1 MTPFGIRQN
10 PSNASVSRT
19 LWRRVALVLG
29 FVGVFSS
36 SLSWGIDPLSEVE
49 NPDPYEDINRAI
61 FAFND
66 RLDQMVLS
74 PVARGY
80 RRVTPDVA
88 ERGIGNVFSNLSE
101 FNSAV
106 NSILQ
111 GKVDAALASAGRFA
125 VNTTLGIA
133 GLFDVASEMGLES
146 RETDF
151 GETLA
156 VWGVP
161 RGPYL
166 MVPFLGPRTLRSG
179 VGNVADI
186 YLSPEAYIESVSGR
200 NALYALRVV
209 DERAALLD
217 ADALLSGDRYVFL
230 RDAYLQRRAARVDGE
245 STVGE
250 FSDFGDDWEQGEWG
264 DDPL

>member
-1 MTPFGIRQN
+1 MNPLGLSQN
-10 PSNASVSRT
+10 QSNSSMPRK
-19 LWRRVALVLG
+19 LWRPWVLVIG
-29 FVGVFSS
+29 FIGVFAS
-36 SLSWGIDPLSEVE
+36 SLSWGIDPLSEAE

-66 RLDQMVLS
+66 RLDQMILS

-88 ERGIGNVFSNLSE
+88 ERGIGNVFSNLAE

-111 GKVDAALASAGRFA
+111 GKIDAALASSGRFA
-125 VNTTLGIA
+125 VNTTLGIV

-156 VWGVP
+156 VWGLP

-166 MVPFLGPRTLRSG
+166 MVPFFGPRTLRSG

-200 NALYALRVV
+200 NGLYALRTI

-250 FSDFGDDWEQGEWG
+250 FSDFGDDWEEDEWG

>member
-1 MTPFGIRQN
+1 MIPYGIRHN

-19 LWRRVALVLG
+19 RWSHITLVLG

-36 SLSWGIDPLSEVE
+36 SLSWGIDPLGEVE

-66 RLDQMVLS
+66 RLDKTVLS

-125 VNTTLGIA
+125 VNSTLGIA

-209 DERAALLD
+209 DERAELLD

>member
-1 MTPFGIRQN
+1 MKNRSSSPVYTQFSATR
-10 PSNASVSRT
+10 
-19 LWRRVALVLG
+19 ALVERLFKALG
-29 FVGVFSS
+29 LVTMLLSTSALASS
-36 SLSWGIDPLSEVE
+36 PILEGE
-49 NPDPYEDINRAI
+49 NPDPFEELNRSI
-61 FAFND
+61 FTFND
-66 RLDQMVLS
+66 YLDRNVLR

-80 RRVTPDVA
+80 RAVTPDVA

-133 GLFDVASEMGLES
+133 GLFDVASDMGLES

-166 MVPFLGPRTLRSG
+166 MVPFFGPRTVRSG
-179 VGNVADI
+179 AGSIADV
-186 YLSPEAYIESVSGR
+186 YLSPEAYLESVKGR
-200 NALYALRVV
+200 NSLYALRVV
-209 DERAALLD
+209 HDRAQLLD
-217 ADALLSGDRYVFL
+217 ADALMSGDRYVFL

-250 FSDFGDDWEQGEWG
+250 FSDFGDDWEEDEWG